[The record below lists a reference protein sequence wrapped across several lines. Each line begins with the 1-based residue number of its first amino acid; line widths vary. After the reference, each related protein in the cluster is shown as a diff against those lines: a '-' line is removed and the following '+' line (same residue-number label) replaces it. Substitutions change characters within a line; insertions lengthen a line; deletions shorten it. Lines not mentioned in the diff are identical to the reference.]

1 MAKKKK
7 KSIWWIAAAALIVI
21 LMIAS
26 KMCKQD
32 KTPVVDTSKVE
43 RMTITETIP
52 ANGKIQPVT
61 EVKISP
67 DVSGEIVELHVKEGD
82 RVKKGDL
89 IIKIKQD
96 IYLSA
101 VDQAMA
107 SVNAA
112 RASYKQQQ
120 AQTLRAKQNYDRY
133 AKLYELRT
141 VSKAE
146 YEAAS
151 AEWDVAQQ
159 QLDGAKYNISSAEAR
174 LKEARENLVK
184 TTIYSPMDGIISK
197 LSVELG
203 ERVVGTSQMAGTE
216 MFRVADFSQM
226 EVLVD
231 VNENDI
237 IRLNAGDSAKI
248 TVDAY
253 TDRTFYGVVTEV
265 ANSSKSSAT
274 ASLDQATTF
283 EVKVRIS
290 PESYIDLLSENSSP
304 FRPGMSAS
312 VQIQTSRAEN
322 VLALP
327 VSAITS
333 RSDLGESGKAFVF
346 TYSAK
351 EQTVHPVAIKTG
363 LQDMTHVQI
372 TDGLSDTSVI
382 VTGPFAAI
390 SKTLKDGMKVKT
402 SQAKA
407 K

>member
-1 MAKKKK
+1 MGKKKK
-7 KSIWWIAAAALIVI
+7 NIWWALAAALIVV

-26 KMCKQD
+26 KTCKKSQL
-32 KTPVVDTSKVE
+32 TIVE
-43 RMTITETIP
+43 TAKASRMTIVENIP

-67 DVSGEIVELHVKEGD
+67 DVSGEIVELHIKEGD
-82 RVKKGDL
+82 AVKKGDL
-89 IIKIKQD
+89 IIKIRQD

-107 SVNAA
+107 SLNAV
-112 RASYKQQQ
+112 RAQYKQQQ
-120 AQTLRAKQNYDRY
+120 AQTLRAKQNYERY
-133 AKLYELRT
+133 AKLYELKT

-146 YEAAS
+146 FENAS

-159 QLDGAKYNISSAEAR
+159 QLDGARFNISSAEAR
-174 LKEARENLVK
+174 LKEARENLLK

-203 ERVVGTSQMAGTE
+203 ERVVGTTQMAGTE
-216 MFRVADFSQM
+216 MFRVANFDEM

-237 IRLNAGDSAKI
+237 IRLNPGDSAKI

-253 TDRTFYGVVTEV
+253 MDRDFWGVVTEV

-283 EVKVRIS
+283 EVKVRIA
-290 PESYIDLLSENSSP
+290 PESYSDLMAEGVSP

-312 VQIQTSRAEN
+312 VQIQTTKVEN

-333 RSDLGESGKAFVF
+333 RSDLSQEGGKAFVF
-346 TYSAK
+346 TYDPST
-351 EQTVHPVAIKTG
+351 QTVSATPVKTG
-363 LQDMTHVQI
+363 IQDMANI
-372 TDGLSDTSVI
+372 EIKEGLSDSTIV
-382 VTGPFAAI
+382 VTGPFSAV
-390 SKTLKDGMKVKT
+390 SKTLQNGAKVKT
-402 SQAKA
+402 STGK
-407 K
+407 

>member
-1 MAKKKK
+1 M
-7 KSIWWIAAAALIVI
+7 LIVV
-21 LMIAS
+21 LMVAS
-26 KMCKQD
+26 KTCKKNQF
-32 KTPVVDTSKVE
+32 PAVDTQKPVRTTIVE
-43 RMTITETIP
+43 NIP

-82 RVKKGDL
+82 AVKKGDL

-107 SVNAA
+107 SLNAV

-120 AQTLRAKQNYDRY
+120 AQTLRAKQNYERY
-133 AKLYELRT
+133 SKLYELKT
-141 VSKAE
+141 VSRAE
-146 YEAAS
+146 YENAC

-159 QLDGAKYNISSAEAR
+159 QLDGARFNISSAEAR
-174 LKEARENLVK
+174 LKEARENLLK

-203 ERVVGTSQMAGTE
+203 ERVVGTTQMAGTE
-216 MFRVADFSQM
+216 MFRVANFDQM

-237 IRLNAGDSAKI
+237 IRLNTGDSAKI

-253 TDRTFYGVVTEV
+253 MDRDFYGVVTEV

-274 ASLDQATTF
+274 ASLDQATSF

-290 PESYIDLLSENSSP
+290 PESYSDLTAP

-312 VQIQTSRAEN
+312 VQIQTSKAEN
-322 VLALP
+322 VLTLP
-327 VSAITS
+327 VAAITS
-333 RSDLGESGKAFVF
+333 RSDLSQEGGKSFVF
-346 TYSAK
+346 TYNPK
-351 EQTVHPVAIKTG
+351 DQTVTAVPVKTG
-363 LQDMTHVQI
+363 IQDMTNIEIKEGV
-372 TDGLSDTSVI
+372 SDSTI
-382 VTGPFAAI
+382 VVCGPFTAI
-390 SKTLKDGMKVKT
+390 SRTLHNGSKVKANP
-402 SQAKA
+402 AK
-407 K
+407 

>member
-1 MAKKKK
+1 MGKKKK
-7 KSIWWIAAAALIVI
+7 NIWWIAAAVLIVV
-21 LMIAS
+21 LMVAS
-26 KMCKQD
+26 KTCKKNQF
-32 KTPVVDTSKVE
+32 PAVDTQKPVRTTIVE
-43 RMTITETIP
+43 NIP

-82 RVKKGDL
+82 AVKKGDL

-107 SVNAA
+107 SLNAV

-120 AQTLRAKQNYDRY
+120 AQTLRAKQNYERY
-133 AKLYELRT
+133 SKLYELKT

-146 YEAAS
+146 YENAC

-159 QLDGAKYNISSAEAR
+159 QLDGARFNISSAEAR
-174 LKEARENLVK
+174 LKEARENLLK

-203 ERVVGTSQMAGTE
+203 ERVVGTTQMAGTE
-216 MFRVADFSQM
+216 MFRVANFDQM

-237 IRLNAGDSAKI
+237 IRLNTGDSAKI

-253 TDRTFYGVVTEV
+253 MDRDFYGVVTEV
-265 ANSSKSSAT
+265 ANSSKSSTT
-274 ASLDQATTF
+274 ASLDQATSF

-290 PESYIDLLSENSSP
+290 PESYSDLTAP

-312 VQIQTSRAEN
+312 VQIQTSKAED
-322 VLALP
+322 VLTLP
-327 VSAITS
+327 VAAITS
-333 RSDLGESGKAFVF
+333 RSDLSLEGGKSFVF
-346 TYSAK
+346 TYNPK
-351 EQTVHPVAIKTG
+351 DQTVTAVPVKTG
-363 LQDMTHVQI
+363 IQDMTNIEIKEGV
-372 TDGLSDTSVI
+372 SDSTI
-382 VTGPFAAI
+382 VVCGPFTAI
-390 SKTLKDGMKVKT
+390 SRTLHNGSKVKANP
-402 SQAKA
+402 AK
-407 K
+407 

>member
-1 MAKKKK
+1 M
-7 KSIWWIAAAALIVI
+7 LIVV
-21 LMIAS
+21 LMVAS
-26 KMCKQD
+26 KTCKKNQF
-32 KTPVVDTSKVE
+32 PAVDTQKPVRTTIVE
-43 RMTITETIP
+43 NIP

-82 RVKKGDL
+82 AVKKGDL

-107 SVNAA
+107 SLNAV

-120 AQTLRAKQNYDRY
+120 AQTLRAKQNYERY
-133 AKLYELRT
+133 SKLYELKT

-146 YEAAS
+146 YENAC

-159 QLDGAKYNISSAEAR
+159 QLDGARFNISSAEAR
-174 LKEARENLVK
+174 LKEARENLLK

-203 ERVVGTSQMAGTE
+203 ERVVGTTQMAGTE
-216 MFRVADFSQM
+216 MFRVANFDQM

-237 IRLNAGDSAKI
+237 IRLNTGDSAKI

-253 TDRTFYGVVTEV
+253 MDRDFYGVVTEV
-265 ANSSKSSAT
+265 ANSSKSSTT
-274 ASLDQATTF
+274 ASLDQATSF

-290 PESYIDLLSENSSP
+290 PESYSDLTAP

-312 VQIQTSRAEN
+312 VQIQTSKAED
-322 VLALP
+322 VLTLP
-327 VSAITS
+327 VAAITS
-333 RSDLGESGKAFVF
+333 RSDLSLEGGKSFVF
-346 TYSAK
+346 TYNPK
-351 EQTVHPVAIKTG
+351 DQTVTAVPVKTG
-363 LQDMTHVQI
+363 IQDMTNIEIKEGV
-372 TDGLSDTSVI
+372 SDSTI
-382 VTGPFAAI
+382 VVCGPFTAI
-390 SKTLKDGMKVKT
+390 SRTLHNGSKVKANP
-402 SQAKA
+402 AK
-407 K
+407 

>member
-7 KSIWWIAAAALIVI
+7 KSIWWIAAAVLIVI

-26 KMCKQD
+26 KTCKKD
-32 KTPVVDTSKVE
+32 KTPVVETSKVE

-146 YEAAS
+146 YESAS

-237 IRLNAGDSAKI
+237 IRLNPGDSSKI

-253 TDRTFYGVVTEV
+253 TDRIFYGVVTEV
-265 ANSSKSSAT
+265 ANSSKSSTTT
-274 ASLDQATTF
+274 ALDQATTF

-290 PESYIDLLSENSSP
+290 PESYIDLLSENAAP

-322 VLALP
+322 TLALP

-351 EQTVHPVAIKTG
+351 DQTVHPVAIKTG

-372 TDGLSDTSVI
+372 TDGLSDSSVV
-382 VTGPFAAI
+382 VTGPFNAI
-390 SKTLKDGMKVKT
+390 SKTLRDGMKVKT
-402 SQAKA
+402 SQEKS

>member
-26 KMCKQD
+26 KTCKQD

-237 IRLNAGDSAKI
+237 IRLNPGDSAQI

-265 ANSSKSSAT
+265 ANSSKSST
-274 ASLDQATTF
+274 TTSLDQATTF

-327 VSAITS
+327 VSSITS

-351 EQTVHPVAIKTG
+351 DQTVHPVAIKTG

-372 TDGLSDTSVI
+372 TDGLSDTSVV

-402 SQAKA
+402 SQAKT

>member
-1 MAKKKK
+1 MGKKKK
-7 KSIWWIAAAALIVI
+7 NIWWIAAAVLIVV
-21 LMIAS
+21 LMVAS
-26 KMCKQD
+26 KTCKKNQF
-32 KTPVVDTSKVE
+32 PAVDTQKPVRTTIVE
-43 RMTITETIP
+43 NIP

-82 RVKKGDL
+82 AVKKGDL

-107 SVNAA
+107 SLNAV

-120 AQTLRAKQNYDRY
+120 AQTLRAKQNYERY
-133 AKLYELRT
+133 SKLYELKT

-146 YEAAS
+146 YENAC

-159 QLDGAKYNISSAEAR
+159 QLDGARFNISSAEAR
-174 LKEARENLVK
+174 LKEARENLLK

-203 ERVVGTSQMAGTE
+203 ERVVGTTQMAGTE
-216 MFRVADFSQM
+216 MFRVANFDQM

-237 IRLNAGDSAKI
+237 IRLNTGDSAKI

-253 TDRTFYGVVTEV
+253 MDRDFYGVVTEV

-274 ASLDQATTF
+274 ASLDQATSF

-290 PESYIDLLSENSSP
+290 PESYSDLTAP

-312 VQIQTSRAEN
+312 VQIQTSKAED
-322 VLALP
+322 VLTLP
-327 VSAITS
+327 VAAITS
-333 RSDLGESGKAFVF
+333 RSDLSLEGGKSFVF
-346 TYSAK
+346 TYNPK
-351 EQTVHPVAIKTG
+351 DQTVTAVPVKTG
-363 LQDMTHVQI
+363 IQDMTNIEIKEGV
-372 TDGLSDTSVI
+372 SDSTI
-382 VTGPFAAI
+382 VVCGPFTAI
-390 SKTLKDGMKVKT
+390 SRTLHNGSKVKANP
-402 SQAKA
+402 AK
-407 K
+407 

>member
-1 MAKKKK
+1 M
-7 KSIWWIAAAALIVI
+7 LIVV
-21 LMIAS
+21 LMVAS
-26 KMCKQD
+26 KTCKKNQF
-32 KTPVVDTSKVE
+32 PAVDTQKPVRTTIVE
-43 RMTITETIP
+43 NIP

-82 RVKKGDL
+82 AVKKGDL

-107 SVNAA
+107 SLNAV

-120 AQTLRAKQNYDRY
+120 AQTLRAKQNYERY
-133 AKLYELRT
+133 SKLYELKT

-146 YEAAS
+146 YENAC

-159 QLDGAKYNISSAEAR
+159 QLDGARFNISSAEAR
-174 LKEARENLVK
+174 LKEARENLLK

-203 ERVVGTSQMAGTE
+203 ERVVGTTQMAGTE
-216 MFRVADFSQM
+216 MFRVANFDQM

-237 IRLNAGDSAKI
+237 IRLNTGDSAKI

-253 TDRTFYGVVTEV
+253 MDRDFYGVVTEV

-274 ASLDQATTF
+274 ASLDQATSF

-290 PESYIDLLSENSSP
+290 PESYSDLTAP

-312 VQIQTSRAEN
+312 VQIQTSKAED
-322 VLALP
+322 VLTLP
-327 VSAITS
+327 VAAITS
-333 RSDLGESGKAFVF
+333 RSDLSQEGGKSFVF
-346 TYSAK
+346 TYNPK
-351 EQTVHPVAIKTG
+351 DQTVTAVPVKTG
-363 LQDMTHVQI
+363 IQDMTNIEIKEGV
-372 TDGLSDTSVI
+372 SDSTI
-382 VTGPFAAI
+382 VVCGPFTAI
-390 SKTLKDGMKVKT
+390 SRTLHNGSKVKANP
-402 SQAKA
+402 AK
-407 K
+407 

>member
-1 MAKKKK
+1 MGKKKK
-7 KSIWWIAAAALIVI
+7 NIWWIAAAVLIVV
-21 LMIAS
+21 LMVAS
-26 KMCKQD
+26 KTCKKNQF
-32 KTPVVDTSKVE
+32 PAVDTQKPVRTTIVE
-43 RMTITETIP
+43 NIP

-82 RVKKGDL
+82 AVKKGDL

-107 SVNAA
+107 SLNAV

-120 AQTLRAKQNYDRY
+120 AQTLRAKQNYERY
-133 AKLYELRT
+133 SKLYELKT
-141 VSKAE
+141 VSRAE
-146 YEAAS
+146 YENAC

-159 QLDGAKYNISSAEAR
+159 QLDGARFNISSAEAR
-174 LKEARENLVK
+174 LKEARENLLK

-203 ERVVGTSQMAGTE
+203 ERVVGTTQMAGTE
-216 MFRVADFSQM
+216 MFRVANFDQM

-237 IRLNAGDSAKI
+237 IRLNTGDSAKI

-253 TDRTFYGVVTEV
+253 MDRDFYGVVTEV

-274 ASLDQATTF
+274 ASLDQATSF

-290 PESYIDLLSENSSP
+290 PESYSDLTAP

-312 VQIQTSRAEN
+312 VQIQTSKAEN
-322 VLALP
+322 VLTLP
-327 VSAITS
+327 VAAITS
-333 RSDLGESGKAFVF
+333 RSDLSQEGGKSFVF
-346 TYSAK
+346 TYNPK
-351 EQTVHPVAIKTG
+351 DQTVTAVPVKTG
-363 LQDMTHVQI
+363 IQDMTNIEIKEGV
-372 TDGLSDTSVI
+372 SDSTI
-382 VTGPFAAI
+382 VVCGPFTAI
-390 SKTLKDGMKVKT
+390 SRTLHNGSKVKANP
-402 SQAKA
+402 AK
-407 K
+407 

>member
-1 MAKKKK
+1 MAKKK
-7 KSIWWIAAAALIVI
+7 KSIWWIAAAVLIVI

-26 KMCKQD
+26 KTCKKD
-32 KTPVVDTSKVE
+32 TTPVVETSKVE

-82 RVKKGDL
+82 QVRKGDL

-107 SVNAA
+107 SVNSA

-141 VSKAE
+141 VSKAD

-237 IRLNAGDSAKI
+237 IRLNPGDSAQI

-265 ANSSKSSAT
+265 ANSSKTSAT
-274 ASLDQATTF
+274 AGLDQATTF

-290 PESYIDLLSENSSP
+290 PESYIDLLAENSAP

-312 VQIQTSRAEN
+312 VQIQTSKAEN

-327 VSAITS
+327 VSAVTS

-351 EQTVHPVAIKTG
+351 DQTVHPVAVKTG

-372 TDGLSDTSVI
+372 TDGLSDTSVV

-390 SKTLKDGMKVKT
+390 SKTLKDGSKVKT
-402 SQAKA
+402 SQSKT

>member
-1 MAKKKK
+1 M
-7 KSIWWIAAAALIVI
+7 LIVV
-21 LMIAS
+21 LMVAS
-26 KMCKQD
+26 KTCKKNQF
-32 KTPVVDTSKVE
+32 PAVDTQKPVRTTIVE
-43 RMTITETIP
+43 NIP

-82 RVKKGDL
+82 AVKKGDL

-107 SVNAA
+107 SLNAV

-120 AQTLRAKQNYDRY
+120 AQTLRAKQNYERY
-133 AKLYELRT
+133 SKLYELKT

-146 YEAAS
+146 YENAC

-159 QLDGAKYNISSAEAR
+159 QLDGARFNISSAEAR
-174 LKEARENLVK
+174 LKEARENLLK

-203 ERVVGTSQMAGTE
+203 ERVVGTTQMAGTE
-216 MFRVADFSQM
+216 MFRVANFDQM

-237 IRLNAGDSAKI
+237 IRLNTGDSAKI

-253 TDRTFYGVVTEV
+253 MDRDFYGVVTEV

-274 ASLDQATTF
+274 ASLDQATSF

-290 PESYIDLLSENSSP
+290 PESYSDLTAP

-312 VQIQTSRAEN
+312 VQIQTSKAEN
-322 VLALP
+322 VLTLP
-327 VSAITS
+327 VAAITS
-333 RSDLGESGKAFVF
+333 RSDLSQEGGKSFVF
-346 TYSAK
+346 TYNPK
-351 EQTVHPVAIKTG
+351 DQTVTAVPVKTG
-363 LQDMTHVQI
+363 IQDMTNIEIKEGV
-372 TDGLSDTSVI
+372 SDSTI
-382 VTGPFAAI
+382 VVCGPFTAI
-390 SKTLKDGMKVKT
+390 SRTLHNGSKVKANP
-402 SQAKA
+402 AK
-407 K
+407 